1 MAMDQASPT
10 LAAAATSSFA
20 DACMSSFIQTYVSCP
35 ISYIEKPHLEDG
47 NRIIMPASALDR
59 LTSLQI
65 EYPMIF
71 SIQNPSTDKVSHCGV
86 LEFGAPEGLV
96 YLPDWMM
103 KNMGLEEGQLI
114 NFKDTALPK
123 GVYMKIQPHTMSFLI
138 NLTDPKAFLES
149 KLRDFSC
156 VTPGDTIMIRHNEE
170 KYYINIIE
178 TKPINGAISLVDTD
192 CEVDFVPP
200 LDYKELE
207 EKLNKVPVKDSEPE
221 LKPAKGEEEATKPT
235 FKPFTGVAKR
245 LDGSSS
251 LVRAEC
257 SVVAEPRKAIGKRP
271 GKLVFGGDGT
281 TTSTQAHANSQMVS
295 KESASVNNEKKFQS
309 FTGKSHRLGG

>member
-1 MAMDQASPT
+1 MAMDQASP
-10 LAAAATSSFA
+10 ATSSHA
-20 DACMSSFIQTYVSCP
+20 DAYMSSFNQTYVSCP

-59 LTSLQI
+59 LASLQI

-71 SIQNPSTDKVSHCGV
+71 SIQNPSSGKVSHCGV

-96 YLPDWMM
+96 YLPAWMM
-103 KNMGLEEGQLI
+103 KNMGLEEGQLV

-138 NLTDPKAFLES
+138 TLTDPKAFLES

-192 CEVDFVPP
+192 CEVEFEPP
-200 LDYKELE
+200 LDHKELE
-207 EKLNKVPVKDSEPE
+207 EKLNKVPSKESEPE
-221 LKPAKGEEEATKPT
+221 LKPKPKPAKGQEEATKPT
-235 FKPFTGVAKR
+235 IKPFTGVARR
-245 LDGSSS
+245 LDGSSL
-251 LVRAEC
+251 LVKAEC
-257 SVVAEPRKAIGKRP
+257 SVVAEPTNAIRKRP

-281 TTSTQAHANSQMVS
+281 TTSIQAPANSHKVS
-295 KESASVNNEKKFQS
+295 KESASSVNNEKKFQS